1 MGNRFENITKT
12 YKKPVLFLEKLEILN
27 AKMEACLHKE
37 EVFQK
42 NSLIGKMKTSLKLD
56 PANKMESLR
65 EEWIKLTGR
74 LHPFIQDSD
83 GRTSYLSSFLLET
96 GLKTNIYHDFY
107 HIPES
112 QICSAYSYYESD
124 CTLEHSW
131 LVKRD
136 AANKMETMIPENANI
151 WIHRCH
157 SGEYEIAQHG
167 IALNLWEDGGIVN
180 ISRNLSHYGDM
191 GHVMAAIHAGID
203 YKSSSTIFLCDIQD
217 EEHVT
222 LITEKD
228 ITGSRLQSCYVSP
241 EHIFAVLS
249 IENGKIVDACTKE
262 EFLDRYYEK
271 ENEDSIRI
279 PEDESF
285 ERLFQ
290 REDNEYLH
298 DGSIYEQEEECER

>member
-1 MGNRFENITKT
+1 MSNRFENITQT
-12 YKKPVLFLEKLEILN
+12 YKEPDLFLKKLEILN

-42 NSLIGKMKTSLKLD
+42 GSLIGKLKTSLKLD
-56 PANKMESLR
+56 PANKLESLR

-74 LHPFIQDSD
+74 LHPFIQDND

-96 GLKTNIYHDFY
+96 GLKTNIYQDFY

-136 AANKMETMIPENANI
+136 AINKMETMIPENANI

-191 GHVMAAIHAGID
+191 GQVMAALHVGID

-222 LITEKD
+222 LITEKN

-249 IENGKIVDACTKE
+249 VENGKIVDACTRE
-262 EFLDRYYEK
+262 EFLDK
-271 ENEDSIRI
+271 FCGIENAISERT
-279 PEDESF
+279 PGDESF

-290 REDNEYLH
+290 QESQEYLQGEQIH
-298 DGSIYEQEEECER
+298 EQEGEYER